1 MFPTNLSSKGQ
12 LTIPKKFRQ
21 RMKLTGR
28 RRVIIE
34 QLKDGSVLIRP
45 MQSIMHL
52 AGSIALKRPLLPPE
66 LERREF
72 MLEQLAK
79 EKGGRRG

>member
-12 LTIPKKFRQ
+12 LTIPKRFRQ

-28 RRVIIE
+28 RRVVIE

-45 MQSIMHL
+45 VRSILCL
-52 AGSIALKRPLLPPE
+52 AGSLTSKRPLLSPKE
-66 LERREF
+66 ERRAMQEG
-72 MLEQLAK
+72 LAK
-79 EKGGRRG
+79 EKGARRD